1 MELTTQQIQEIEH
14 YLNVKDIV
22 YVDLRPEVL
31 DHIVSEIEEKME
43 LEKVTFHNAFATSKQ
58 KWNAQLQETTSMFF
72 GLGFSAPKIVIQKAK
87 KVYWKQYL
95 LLLASYFLSFLVLTH
110 FDFTI
115 ENPDNFII
123 FIITKYII
131 GFSLLAFFY
140 MLFFKNRNVKTT
152 YGFILKSQS
161 LGVLTGLFVFLII
174 INRLKE
180 LNGIHVG
187 MICSYLFVTYSYY
200 TFFKKHKEAIVK
212 HQIS

>member
-95 LLLASYFLSFLVLTH
+95 LLF
-110 FDFTI
+110 
-115 ENPDNFII
+115 